1 MSDILRLI
9 AGGLLALICCYIG
22 LLIKRR
28 YRDRAVF
35 YKSACEYVQVMS
47 SELTLNKTPI
57 PDIASRFTAG
67 RKGEFEKAL
76 SECIDL
82 KKQGKSF
89 DYVFEN
95 VNISKLK
102 SDEKKEVISFFCG
115 DGKSALNDQLSFVEY
130 YKDIFEKKRNKCEEE
145 SKKLGGMFFK
155 LCALL
160 GIAIML
166 ILA

>member
-9 AGGLLALICCYIG
+9 AGGLFALICCYVG

-35 YKSACEYVQVMS
+35 YKSACEYVQSMS
-47 SELTLNKTPI
+47 SELSLNKTPI
-57 PDIASRFTAG
+57 PDIAGRFVAG
-67 RKGEFEKAL
+67 RNGEFERVL
-76 SECIDL
+76 TECIEL
-82 KKQGKSF
+82 KKQGKGF
-89 DYVFEN
+89 DYALEN
-95 VNISKLK
+95 INVTKLK
-102 SDEKKEVISFFCG
+102 KDEKKEVISFLCG
-115 DGKSALNDQLSFVEY
+115 NGKSALGDQLSYVAY
-130 YKDIFEKKRNKCEEE
+130 YKDIFEKKRGKCEEE

-155 LCALL
+155 LCVLL

>member
-9 AGGLLALICCYIG
+9 AGGLLALICCYAG

-28 YRDRAVF
+28 YRDRALF
-35 YKSACEYVQVMS
+35 YKSACEYAQTMT

-57 PDIASRFTAG
+57 PVIAQKFGQG
-67 RKGEFEKAL
+67 RKGDFERVL
-76 SECIDL
+76 SECVELAKEGKPLDEISQKVSVPRL
-82 KKQGKSF
+82 KA
-89 DYVFEN
+89 E
-95 VNISKLK
+95 
-102 SDEKKEVISFFCG
+102 EKKEILSFLCG
-115 DGKSALNDQLSFVEY
+115 SGKSALNDQLSQVAHYRE
-130 YKDIFEKKRNKCEEE
+130 KFEQRRKKCEDD

-155 LCALL
+155 LCVLL